1 MGELRGAARANV
13 VQIVRA
19 GTLTLM
25 SVAARSRR
33 IAATKRKHD
42 KGDNDRANDPDDDQR
57 VDLHTII
64 NVEPTGVRR
73 SYCARPCGAPG

>member
-1 MGELRGAARANV
+1 VSELRGAARANV

-42 KGDNDRANDPDDDQR
+42 KGDNDRANDPDD
-57 VDLHTII
+57 
-64 NVEPTGVRR
+64 N
-73 SYCARPCGAPG
+73 